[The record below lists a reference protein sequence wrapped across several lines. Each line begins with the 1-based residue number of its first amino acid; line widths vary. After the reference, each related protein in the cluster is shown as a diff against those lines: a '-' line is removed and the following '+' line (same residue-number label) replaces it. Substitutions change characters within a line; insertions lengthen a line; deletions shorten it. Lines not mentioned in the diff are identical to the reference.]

1 MKRTNGLHHI
11 TAISGNAQQHID
23 FYTEALGLRLVK
35 LTVNFDDPSVYHTYF
50 GDTPGTPGTVLTFFP
65 WEGIRRGAIGVGQT
79 AAISYAAPMG
89 SLENWID
96 RLAGTEADI
105 QETIERFGERVLRFR
120 DPEGLPL
127 EIVETDSIDPRVRP
141 WTEGGVDEGMALAGF
156 EGITLAVRDAPATA
170 AVLTELMG
178 YRELG
183 REGSRIRYI
192 TGDGLANQV
201 IDLLSL
207 PNSTYGTMGYGTVHH
222 VAFRVE
228 NDEVQDVLRQEAVLA
243 GLMPSEKRDRQYF
256 HSVYFREP
264 NGVLFEL
271 ATEGPGF
278 TIDESEEELG
288 SALRLPP
295 QYEQH
300 RKQIEAHLPSL
311 ILSQTG
317 RIV

>member
-1 MKRTNGLHHI
+1 MQRTNGLHHI

-23 FYTEALGLRLVK
+23 FYTEGLGLRLVK

-50 GDTPGTPGTVLTFFP
+50 ADIPGTPGTVLTFFP
-65 WEGIRRGAIGVGQT
+65 WEGIRRGRVGVSQT
-79 AAISYAAPMG
+79 AAISFAAPMG
-89 SLENWID
+89 SLDEWVE
-96 RLAGTEADI
+96 RLAGAEADV
-105 QETIERFGERVLRFR
+105 QEILERFGERVLRLH

-127 EIVETDSIDPRVRP
+127 ELVETERQDPRVRP
-141 WTEGGVDEGMALAGF
+141 WTDGSVPTGMALAGF
-156 EGITLAVRDAPATA
+156 EGVTLAVRDVSATA
-170 AVLTELMG
+170 AVLTGLMG

-192 TGDGLANQV
+192 TGDGFANQV
-201 IDLLSL
+201 VDLLEL
-207 PNSTYGTMGYGTVHH
+207 PHGTVGTMGYGTVHH
-222 VAFRVE
+222 VAFRVAD
-228 NDEVQDVLRQEAVLA
+228 DEVQETLRREAMDA
-243 GLMPSEKRDRQYF
+243 GLMPSEMRDRQYF

-278 TIDESEEELG
+278 TIDENEAELG

-295 QYEQH
+295 QYESH
-300 RKQIEAHLPSL
+300 RRQIEAHLPSL

-317 RIV
+317 RVL